1 MKSRNVDLLRNGG
14 YKSVIGARIKNQK
27 ANVSEW
33 IKTLP
38 HVDGLFHEYILDNSD
53 RLIVTYNSKRA
64 AKDACNRRK
73 GVDRLQKAF
82 ASGKITKDKINKRG
96 YNKFLTIEKNVEVTI
111 NEEKIAE
118 DDM

>member
-1 MKSRNVDLLRNGG
+1 M
-14 YKSVIGARIKNQK
+14 
-27 ANVSEW
+27 
-33 IKTLP
+33 
-38 HVDGLFHEYILDNSD
+38 
-53 RLIVTYNSKRA
+53 
-64 AKDACNRRK
+64 
-73 GVDRLQKAF
+73 DRLQKAF